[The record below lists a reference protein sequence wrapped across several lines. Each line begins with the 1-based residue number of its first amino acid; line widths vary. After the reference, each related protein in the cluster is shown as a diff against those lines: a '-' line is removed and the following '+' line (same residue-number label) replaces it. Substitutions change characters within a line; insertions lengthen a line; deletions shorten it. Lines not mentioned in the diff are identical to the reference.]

1 MKQQRITVAG
11 FLVVDDK
18 VLLIRRSQKE
28 SFLAGFYEMP
38 GGKVDFG
45 EEPAT
50 AIAREFF
57 EETQIGVEAVRPY
70 KVFTYIT
77 NDNSLQTVE
86 IVYLVK
92 TASDNRE
99 VILSNAHDKFVWL
112 EHQQLAEIELSAEM
126 KDNIKLGFKIY
137 QQ

>member
-1 MKQQRITVAG
+1 MQQQRITVAG
-11 FLVVDDK
+11 FLVVDGK
-18 VLLIRRSQKE
+18 ALLIRRSQKE

-45 EEPAT
+45 EKPAI
-50 AIAREFF
+50 ALAREFF
-57 EETQIGVEAVRPY
+57 EETQIEVKAKRPY

-92 TASDNRE
+92 LTNNNKKVVLSD
-99 VILSNAHDKFVWL
+99 AHDKFVWL
-112 EHQQLAEIELSAEM
+112 EHQQLSEIELSTEM
-126 KDNIKLGFKIY
+126 QDNIELGFKIY
-137 QQ
+137 QE